1 MPLNVHSTHILVN
14 SQCASAGLRFASI
27 ACENVRMKRTY
38 LREWRKAA
46 GKTLEQVA
54 VELGITNQ
62 QLGKIERG
70 LQPYNQKLIE
80 FLAELYG
87 CDETDLLKRPPGQ
100 SMEVVQ
106 MWDRVPVADRPRA
119 LAVLEAFT
127 RTGTGG

>member
-1 MPLNVHSTHILVN
+1 
-14 SQCASAGLRFASI
+14 
-27 ACENVRMKRTY
+27 MKRTY